1 MMIHGRQPV
10 IGPDDDEL
18 LERAV
23 RMGKWL
29 HANHSYLVVISI
41 DSLESFRLDNRIP
54 TNLRHSSLGIARHP
68 MHESA
73 WEESLK
79 AAMRMSVR
87 GFGEAMAEAR
97 HVLMDYGD
105 GSFNQ
110 EEVYQVAD
118 WLHDLYGEVVK
129 LYDAL
134 DGRPFDALVVH
145 RLVRRSAL
153 YLLVYPPQP

>member
-1 MMIHGRQPV
+1 MALGHPLV

-18 LERAV
+18 MERSV

-29 HANHSYLVVISI
+29 LANHSYLVVLSI
-41 DSLESFRLDNRIP
+41 DSLESFRLDRRIP
-54 TNLRHSSLGIARHP
+54 TNLRHSSLGLPWLP

-97 HVLMDYGD
+97 HVLIDYGD
-105 GSFNQ
+105 GAFSPD
-110 EEVYQVAD
+110 EVYQVAD

-129 LYDAL
+129 LYAAI
-134 DGRPFDALVVH
+134 DGRPYDALVVH
-145 RLVRRSAL
+145 RLIRRSAL
-153 YLLVYPPQP
+153 YLHVYPPQP